1 MKTFATFFGLLILT
15 TALGCGG
22 GTEGRLPTFKVTGT
36 VKYKGEAVEG
46 ADVILQFAEHNR
58 ASFGRTNASG
68 EFTLGTYENKD
79 GALAGSAVVTV
90 SKWEELPPSNVPVAG
105 DPGYDPSKA
114 EAPEPKP
121 KLLLP
126 KKYADFKTTDLKV
139 VIDANSKN
147 PPLNLELQD

>member
-1 MKTFATFFGLLILT
+1 MRPLGTCFGLLILLSV
-15 TALGCGG
+15 LGCRGD
-22 GTEGRLPTFKVTGT
+22 TEGRLPTFKVTGT
-36 VKYKGEAVEG
+36 VKYKGEPVAG
-46 ADVILQFAEHNR
+46 ADVILQYSEHNK
-58 ASFGRTNASG
+58 ASFARTNDSG
-68 EFTLGTYENKD
+68 EFMLGTYENRD
-79 GALAGSAVVTV
+79 GALAGSAVITV

-114 EAPEPKP
+114 DAPEPKP

-139 VIDANSKN
+139 VVDANAKN